1 MTAYREPVLSRLVLK
16 NLVQRPLRYVLTS
29 FAIVFSVAAVSAVFI
44 FTGGLRSTF
53 DQLAQNIES
62 GYDIAVQPTSIFGND
77 GANLVPVDHLDIIDS
92 VPGVLAAQPRI
103 VDVPVIPVDGDDE
116 LIFAPAG
123 PNLGVLWGE
132 RSPNTSLFLQT
143 GERPEGTEQ
152 FALDIDTFDA
162 GNFVVGE
169 TYTIDFSSDVAI
181 GRTFELTGTFTFANP
196 DRNALVG
203 AAIVAFDEPTALELL
218 TAGEG
223 FSDIV
228 VVLEADADQLA
239 TIDALVE
246 VVNDDLQV
254 RTQAEVLE
262 ETQGNFGEILT
273 IFQTV
278 LSVFA
283 FIIAGVSGFLIYNV
297 FSITLGQRIQELGLL
312 RAVGAFGSQVTN
324 MMIGEAVLL
333 GVISTAIGIPG
344 GLGLAFLLR
353 EALVALG
360 FPDNTGLPI
369 TAGAIIA
376 ALVVGIGITVGSAT
390 IPALQAK
397 RVPPIAALRDS
408 PENEDFVTRIPPAL
422 GIPAAL
428 GLIALFA
435 LLFTVDGWIPSLII
449 ALGIGILSWVAAK
462 FVSPIAP
469 RFMVIIVGIAVLL
482 IGAFID
488 AELSKTFAT
497 IGGGAMVT
505 IAGAIM
511 AGPLVA
517 KPMTNLLGRTPSIIV
532 CGLLGLVFAIASVGA
547 LVGAIGIAAT
557 GVPNSIIDATGEDIP
572 AVGIIA
578 PLIAGTVIF
587 GVIGYGMIRTA
598 WGGLGLALQLAR
610 ANAARN
616 PQRTSTT
623 AAAMMIGLTLVTTV
637 TVVGDSIKASVSD
650 AFDTSITSDFTITGP
665 QSQPGGAPFAATA
678 RERVL
683 ALDEVETVVPFRF
696 AFPAAWATSA
706 SGELRAE
713 DFIEFLPIILQ
724 LLDDGADLSPEEL
737 LAFQQELGT
746 DVELNSAGATDFD
759 TLELVVD
766 PGFIER
772 DPELAELDNA
782 IYLFEEVAEDGGLEV
797 GDTFSAL
804 FADLES
810 EDLVVAGIYDNGF
823 VLGDRVV
830 KIDFWEQHL
839 PATDNLLS
847 VVTASGV
854 SEDAARAAIEA
865 ELEVDFPALEPQ
877 TTEEFAA
884 QAQLQLNQLLATVN
898 VLLGLSALIAALG
911 ILVALSLAVFERTR
925 EIGLF
930 RAVGSTR
937 AQTRWI
943 IRWEG
948 VIIAA
953 FGGFLG
959 IILGVLIGV
968 LAANNLPDV
977 VANRVS
983 VPVTTLAIYLISAG
997 LTGLAAAVFPAW
1009 IAGRMNILDAIS
1021 ADG

>member
-1 MTAYREPVLSRLVLK
+1 MCIR
-16 NLVQRPLRYVLTS
+16 
-29 FAIVFSVAAVSAVFI
+29 
-44 FTGGLRSTF
+44 
-53 DQLAQNIES
+53 
-62 GYDIAVQPTSIFGND
+62 
-77 GANLVPVDHLDIIDS
+77 
-92 VPGVLAAQPRI
+92 
-103 VDVPVIPVDGDDE
+103 
-116 LIFAPAG
+116 
-123 PNLGVLWGE
+123 
-132 RSPNTSLFLQT
+132 
-143 GERPEGTEQ
+143 
-152 FALDIDTFDA
+152 
-162 GNFVVGE
+162 
-169 TYTIDFSSDVAI
+169 
-181 GRTFELTGTFTFANP
+181 
-196 DRNALVG
+196 DR
-203 AAIVAFDEPTALELL
+203 
-218 TAGEG
+218 
-223 FSDIV
+223 
-228 VVLEADADQLA
+228 
-239 TIDALVE
+239 
-246 VVNDDLQV
+246 
-254 RTQAEVLE
+254 
-262 ETQGNFGEILT
+262 
-273 IFQTV
+273 
-278 LSVFA
+278 
-283 FIIAGVSGFLIYNV
+283 FLIYNV

-312 RAVGAFGSQVTN
+312 RAVGAFGAQVTN
-324 MMIGEAVLL
+324 MMIGEAIFL

-376 ALVVGIGITVGSAT
+376 ALVVGVGITVASAT
-390 IPALQAK
+390 IPALQAR

-408 PENEDFVTRIPPAL
+408 PENEDFVSRIPTPL
-422 GIPAAL
+422 GIPAIL
-428 GLIALFA
+428 GVIAGFVALFV
-435 LLFTVDGWIPSLII
+435 VDGWV
-449 ALGIGILSWVAAK
+449 LGLVISVAIGALSWVAAK
-462 FVSPIAP
+462 FISPIAP
-469 RFMVIIVGIAVLL
+469 RFVVLIVGVAVLL
-482 IGAFID
+482 IGAFSD
-488 AELSKTFAT
+488 RELSKTFAV
-497 IGGGAMVT
+497 IGGGAMVM

-517 KPMTNLLGRTPSIIV
+517 KPTTNLLGRTPSIV
-532 CGLLGLVFAIASVGA
+532 LCGLLGLAFSIASVGS
-547 LVGAIGIAAT
+547 LVGAVAIAAT
-557 GVPNSIIDATGEDIP
+557 GVPNAVIDATGQDIP
-572 AVGIIA
+572 AIGLIA
-578 PLIAGTVIF
+578 PLVVGAVIF

-598 WGGLGLALQLAR
+598 WGGRGLALQLAR

-665 QSQPGGAPFAATA
+665 QSQPGGAPFAAAA
-678 RERVL
+678 RARVL
-683 ALDEVETVVPFRF
+683 ALDEVESVVPFRF
-696 AFPAAWATSA
+696 AFPAAWATST

-713 DFIEFLPIILQ
+713 DFSEFLPIILQ

-737 LAFQQELGT
+737 FALQEELGT
-746 DVELNSAGATDFD
+746 DVEFNSAGATDFD

-772 DPELAELDNA
+772 DLELAALDNA
-782 IYLFEEVAEDGGLEV
+782 IYIFEEVAEDGGLEV

-810 EDLVVAGIYDNGF
+810 EDFVVAGIYDNGF

-830 KIDFWEQHL
+830 RIDLWEQHL

-854 SEDAARAAIEA
+854 SENAARAAIEA
-865 ELEVDFPALEPQ
+865 ELEADFPALDVQ

-959 IILGVLIGV
+959 IVLGVLIGV
-968 LAANNLPDV
+968 LAANNLPDI

-983 VPVTTLAIYLISAG
+983 VPVSTLAVYLISAA